1 MRLLRAAPPG
11 AVAVIAF
18 FAQGGLGNQ
27 MFQYAAAR
35 SLALRR
41 GTGVVVDPSWYAPG
55 VEKTTPRALDLLG
68 LRIEARLADE
78 PQWAGFARL
87 RGRVRSRLPFGRRWR
102 PRREPRGRFD
112 ERLLDAAD
120 GSYLIGYWQS
130 WRYFEP
136 IRPSLAVE
144 LQPKAPPGDRDR
156 DLLERIAGTEAIA
169 VHVRRTDYVQVAQ
182 ASAVHG
188 VCAPDY
194 YVRALSLLSGELRRP
209 EVFVFSDDPKWC
221 REHLDFDA
229 PTTFVDRTGQG
240 GALDDLRLM
249 AACRHFVIANSTY
262 SWWGAWLGRHPA
274 KRVVAPA
281 RWYAD
286 GRPTPDLLPPGGLLA

>member
-1 MRLLRAAPPG
+1 M
-11 AVAVIAF
+11 IAF

-35 SLALRR
+35 SLALAR
-41 GTGVVVDPSWYAPG
+41 GTEVVIDPSWFAPG
-55 VEKTTPRALDLLG
+55 FEKTTPRALDLLS

-78 PQWAGFARL
+78 PQWEGFARL
-87 RGRVRSRLPFGRRWR
+87 RGRLRSRLPIGRPWR
-102 PRREPRGRFD
+102 PRREPRGGFD
-112 ERLLDAAD
+112 ERLLKAAD

-136 IRPSLAVE
+136 IRPRLAAEFV
-144 LQPKAPPGDRDR
+144 PKAAPGDCDR
-156 DLLERIAGTEAIA
+156 GLLERIADTESIA
-169 VHVRRTDYVQVAQ
+169 LHVRRTDYVQVAQ

-194 YVRALSLLSGELRRP
+194 YARALRLLSGDVKRP
-209 EVFVFSDDPKWC
+209 EVFVFSDDPQWC
-221 REHLDFDA
+221 REHLAFEA
-229 PTTFVDRTGQG
+229 PTTFVDRAGPG

-249 AACRHFVIANSTY
+249 AACRHFVIANSSF
-262 SWWGAWLGRHPA
+262 SWWGAWLGRHLA

-286 GRPTPDLLPPGGLLA
+286 GRPTPDLLPPDWLRA